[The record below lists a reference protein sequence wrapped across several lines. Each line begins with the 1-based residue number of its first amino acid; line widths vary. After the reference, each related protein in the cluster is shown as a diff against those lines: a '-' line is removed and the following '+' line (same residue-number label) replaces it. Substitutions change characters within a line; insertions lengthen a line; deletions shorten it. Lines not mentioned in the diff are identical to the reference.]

1 MRDADVLLQ
10 KILAVPLQKKRRVK
24 TYLATKNAGKLG
36 EIRTMLAGSSID
48 LDTFDEYVDPEEGE
62 ESYVSN
68 ALLKARALRDQLARA
83 GIRAAV
89 LADDSGIELD
99 ALDGAPGVLS
109 ARYAGETTPWP
120 QRLETMMN
128 EVRGLPEDRR
138 GARFVCVMALI
149 LPDGR
154 EIVVQ
159 GDVRGRITT
168 ELRGSNGFGY
178 DPIFFYPPIDKT
190 FGEIPEAEKN
200 QLSHR
205 GRAARAMLEAL
216 AS

>member
-1 MRDADVLLQ
+1 LQ
-10 KILAVPLQKKRRVK
+10 KERRVK

-36 EIRTMLAGSSID
+36 EIRNMLDGSAID
-48 LDTFDEYVDPEEGE
+48 LHTYDGYADPVEGE
-62 ESYVSN
+62 ESYIVN
-68 ALLKARALRDQLARA
+68 ALLKARSLREQLLKA

-109 ARYAGETTPWP
+109 ARYAGESTPWP

-128 EVRGLPEDRR
+128 EVRDVPEDRR

-154 EIVVQ
+154 EIVVE

-168 ELRGSNGFGY
+168 ELRGTNGFGY
-178 DPIFFYPPIDKT
+178 DPIFFYPPIGKT
-190 FGEIPEAEKN
+190 FGEIPEAQKN

-205 GRAARAMLEAL
+205 GRAASALLEVL
-216 AS
+216 AA

>member
-1 MRDADVLLQ
+1 M
-10 KILAVPLQKKRRVK
+10 K

-36 EIRTMLAGSSID
+36 EIRNMLAGSAID
-48 LDTFDEYVDPEEGE
+48 LHTYDGYDDPVEGE
-62 ESYVSN
+62 DGYVEN
-68 ALLKARALRDQLARA
+68 ALLKARALREQLQQA

-99 ALDGAPGVLS
+99 ALDGGPGVLS

-128 EVRGLPEDRR
+128 EVRHVPPERR

-154 EIVVQ
+154 EIVVE
-159 GDVRGRITT
+159 GDVRGQITT
-168 ELRGSNGFGY
+168 ELHGSNGFGY
-178 DPIFFYPPIDKT
+178 DPLFYYPPIGKT

-200 QLSHR
+200 RLSHR
-205 GRAARAMLEAL
+205 GRAARALLEAL
-216 AS
+216 PR

>member
-1 MRDADVLLQ
+1 MQ
-10 KILAVPLQKKRRVK
+10 NKKRVK
-24 TYLATKNAGKLG
+24 TYLATKNVGKLG
-36 EIRTMLAGSSID
+36 EIRTMFAGSPID
-48 LDTFDEYVDPEEGE
+48 LDTFEGYADPEEGE
-62 ESYVSN
+62 ESYVAN
-68 ALLKARALRDQLARA
+68 ALLKARALRDQLVRA
-83 GIRAAV
+83 GIQAAV

-120 QRLETMMN
+120 QRLEAMMN
-128 EVRGLPEDRR
+128 EVRHVSEDRR
-138 GARFVCVMALI
+138 GARFICVMALI

-154 EIVVQ
+154 EIVVE
-159 GDVRGRITT
+159 GTVRGQITT
-168 ELRGSNGFGY
+168 ELRGTNGFGY

-205 GRAARAMLEAL
+205 GRAARALLEAL
-216 AS
+216 AA